1 MDPRARGRYD
11 GRMVRTLVLLLLAS
25 APALAGLP
33 EAADPGQIP
42 AYRLVRPDVAVA
54 GQPAPEALARLKD
67 MGFRTVVNM
76 RAAKEGPEG
85 EREAVEAQGLRYVS
99 VPVTPESFSL
109 ADVEAVERVLAD
121 PASGPVLLHCS
132 SSNRVGGAWAVL
144 ESRRGRSPEE
154 ALAAGRAAGLHSPP
168 MEAAVRRL
176 LGLPEPAAV
185 PPPVKP

>member
-1 MDPRARGRYD
+1 MKRA
-11 GRMVRTLVLLLLAS
+11 LALLCLAS
-25 APALAGLP
+25 VPALAGLP
-33 EAADPGQIP
+33 DAVDPGQIP
-42 AYRLVRPDVAVA
+42 AYRLVLPDVAVA
-54 GQPAPEALARLKD
+54 GQPTAEALARLKE

-109 ADVEAVERVLAD
+109 ADVDAVEKVLAD

-132 SSNRVGGAWAVL
+132 SSNRVGGVWAVL

-176 LGLPEPAAV
+176 LGLPEPAAAS
-185 PPPVKP
+185 PPVKP